1 MPISNV
7 RARLA
12 AIIVVLAGCAPE
24 EPPPTIPTAP
34 VTRRDIIVAV
44 EASGLVEPL
53 LTVELKSKA
62 SGEIL
67 EVRGETG
74 DLVPAGTLLV
84 QVDKR
89 TPRNMLS
96 QSESE
101 LEAARARR
109 TIAESQMNRAKKLLA
124 EKLITEVDYDK
135 TVLDFANAKADV
147 VRAQVAME
155 NARISLDDTDLR
167 APITGTIIERLVSP
181 GQVISSPMKD
191 FGGGTLLLKMADL
204 SSVQVRTRVDE
215 TDIGNIA
222 PGQRTIVRVTAYPNQ
237 PFEGQVLKIEPQA
250 FEEENVTTFAVL
262 IRLDN
267 KSGLLRPGMNA
278 DVEIRVA
285 EQRNVLAV
293 PTNAL
298 RTPKDI
304 PTAAAFVGVSEAQ
317 VREQLGAGNAQPRAA
332 PAGIDPARF
341 ALGGR
346 YWVFVKRDGGPRAVN
361 ATSGV
366 TDLDHSEVLDGLA
379 EGDEVLLLP
388 SSGLV
393 QTQQRMQEQ
402 MRRFTGVPGM
412 TR

>member
-1 MPISNV
+1 MSKSTWYP
-7 RARLA
+7 ALA
-12 AIIVVLAGCAPE
+12 ATLLLAACARE
-24 EPPPTIPTAP
+24 ASPPAFQTTTVA
-34 VTRRDIIVAV
+34 RRDILVAV
-44 EASGLVEPL
+44 EASGMVEPL

-67 EVRGETG
+67 EVHGETG
-74 DLVPAGTLLV
+74 DVVPAGTLLV
-84 QVDKR
+84 RIDKR
-89 TPRNMLS
+89 TPRNLLS
-96 QSESE
+96 QVESE

-109 TIAESQMNRAKKLLA
+109 SIAEAQSNRARKLLA
-124 EKLITEVDYDK
+124 DKLINDVDYDK

-147 VRAQVAME
+147 VRAQVAVE

-191 FGGGTLLLKMADL
+191 FGGGTPLLKMADL
-204 SSVQVRTRVDE
+204 SSVQIRTQVDE

-237 PFEGQVLKIEPQA
+237 PFEGEVLKIEPQA
-250 FEEENVTTFAVL
+250 LEEENVTTFAVL

-267 KSGLLRPGMNA
+267 RNGLLRPGMNA

-285 EQRNVLAV
+285 ERPNVLAV

-304 PTAAAFVGVSEAQ
+304 ATAAALVGVSEAQ
-317 VREQLGAGNAQPRAA
+317 VREQLASGAGPARGASPAGNAATVA
-332 PAGIDPARF
+332 F
-341 ALGGR
+341 GGH
-346 YWVFVKRDGGPRAVN
+346 YWVFVKRGAAPVAVN
-361 ATSGV
+361 VTTGI
-366 TDLDHSEVLDGLA
+366 TDLDQNEVLDGLKD
-379 EGDEVLLLP
+379 GDEVLLLP

-393 QTQQRMQEQ
+393 QSQQRMQEQ

-412 TR
+412 SR

>member
-1 MPISNV
+1 M
-7 RARLA
+7 RMFLA
-12 AIIVVLAGCAPE
+12 CCALPALLLAGCARE
-24 EPPPTIPTAP
+24 EPPAATPSAP
-34 VTRRDIIVAV
+34 VTRRDIVVAV

-74 DLVPAGTLLV
+74 DFVPAGTLLV
-84 QVDKR
+84 QIDKR
-89 TPRNMLS
+89 TPRNLLS

-101 LEAARARR
+101 LEASRARR
-109 TIAESQMNRAKKLLA
+109 TIAEAQVNRAKRLLA
-124 EKLITEVDYDK
+124 EKLINEVDYDK

-147 VRAQVAME
+147 VRAQVAVE
-155 NARISLDDTDLR
+155 NARISLDDTDVR
-167 APITGTIIERLVSP
+167 APITGTIIEKLVAR

-191 FGGGTLLLKMADL
+191 FGGGTSLLKMADL

-215 TDIGNIA
+215 TDIGNITS
-222 PGQRTIVRVTAYPNQ
+222 GQRTVVRVTAYPNQ
-237 PFEGQVLKIEPQA
+237 PFEGEVLKIEPQA
-250 FEEENVTTFAVL
+250 IEEENVTTFAVL

-278 DVEIRVA
+278 DVEIRVT
-285 EQRNVLAV
+285 ERLGVLAV

-298 RTPKDI
+298 RTAKDI
-304 PTAAAFVGVSEAQ
+304 ATAAAFVGVAETK
-317 VREQLGAGNAQPRAA
+317 VREQLDAAGAQAGAA
-332 PAGIDPARF
+332 PAAGDPPGF

-346 YWVFVKRDGGPRAVN
+346 YWVFVKRKEGPVAVSV
-361 ATSGV
+361 TTGV

-393 QTQQRMQEQ
+393 QSQQRMQEQ

>member
-1 MPISNV
+1 MILP
-7 RARLA
+7 AKRLA
-12 AIIVVLAGCAPE
+12 PVAVLALAACAPE
-24 EPPPTIPTAP
+24 APLPQFQTAT

-67 EVRGETG
+67 EVHGETG
-74 DLVPAGTLLV
+74 DVVPAGTLLV
-84 QVDKR
+84 RIDKR
-89 TPRNMLS
+89 TPRNLLS
-96 QSESE
+96 QAESE

-109 TIAESQMNRAKKLLA
+109 AIAESQMNRAKKLLA
-124 EKLITEVDYDK
+124 DKLINEVDYDK

-147 VRAQVAME
+147 VRAQVAVE
-155 NARISLDDTDLR
+155 NARISLEDTDVR
-167 APITGTIIERLVSP
+167 APITGTIIEKLVAP

-204 SSVQVRTRVDE
+204 SSIQVRTRVDE

-222 PGQRTIVRVTAYPNQ
+222 PGQRTIVRVTAYPNR
-237 PFEGQVLKIEPQA
+237 PFEGEVLKIEPQA
-250 FEEENVTTFAVL
+250 LEEENVTTFAVL

-267 KSGLLRPGMNA
+267 RNGLLRPGMNA

-285 EQRNVLAV
+285 ERLGVLAV
-293 PTNAL
+293 PTHAL
-298 RTPKDI
+298 RTPRDI
-304 PTAAAFVGVSEAQ
+304 ATAAALVGVSEAQ
-317 VREQLGAGNAQPRAA
+317 VREQIDAGATAA
-332 PAGIDPARF
+332 RDGAATGTAADF

-346 YWVFVKRDGGPRAVN
+346 YWVFIRRGDAPLAVSVS
-361 ATSGV
+361 TGV
-366 TDLDHSEVLDGLA
+366 TDLDYSEVLAGLA

-393 QTQQRMQEQ
+393 QSQQRIQEQ
-402 MRRFTGVPGM
+402 MRRFTGMPGM
-412 TR
+412 NR

>member
-1 MPISNV
+1 MSMTIRPALLTLAV
-7 RARLA
+7 LLA
-12 AIIVVLAGCAPE
+12 ACARE
-24 EPPPTIPTAP
+24 APPPQYQTAP
-34 VTRRDIIVAV
+34 VTRRDIVVAV
-44 EASGLVEPL
+44 EASGMVEPL

-67 EVRGETG
+67 EVHGETG
-74 DLVPAGTLLV
+74 DVVPAGTLLV
-84 QVDKR
+84 KIDKR
-89 TPRNMLS
+89 TPGNLLS

-109 TIAESQMNRAKKLLA
+109 SIAEAQSNRAKKLLA
-124 EKLITEVDYDK
+124 EKLINEVDYDK

-147 VRAQVAME
+147 VRAQVAVE
-155 NARISLDDTDLR
+155 NARISLDDTDVR
-167 APITGTIIERLVSP
+167 APITGTIIEKLVSR

-215 TDIGNIA
+215 TDIGSIV

-237 PFEGQVLKIEPQA
+237 PFEGEVLKIEPQA
-250 FEEENVTTFAVL
+250 LEEENVTTFAVL

-267 KSGLLRPGMNA
+267 RDGLLRPGMNA
-278 DVEIRVA
+278 DVEVRVA
-285 EQRNVLAV
+285 ERLNVLAV
-293 PTNAL
+293 ATNAL

-304 PTAAAFVGVSEAQ
+304 ATAAGLVGVSEAQ
-317 VREQLGAGNAQPRAA
+317 VREQLATGPAGGA
-332 PAGIDPARF
+332 PAAEDPASF

-346 YWVFVKRDGGPRAVN
+346 YWVFVKRGEAPVAVN
-361 ATSGV
+361 VATGV
-366 TDLDHSEVLDGLA
+366 TDLDQNEVLEGLK

-412 TR
+412 NR

>member
-1 MPISNV
+1 MAVI
-7 RARLA
+7 AL
-12 AIIVVLAGCAPE
+12 LMGCAPE
-24 EPPPTIPTAP
+24 QPPPEIPTAP
-34 VTRRDIIVAV
+34 VTRRDVVVAV

-74 DLVPAGTLLV
+74 ELVPAGTLLV
-84 QVDKR
+84 QIDKR
-89 TPRNMLS
+89 TPRNLLS

-101 LEAARARR
+101 LEAAHARR
-109 TIAESQMNRAKKLLA
+109 TIAESQVNRAKKLLA
-124 EKLITEVDYDK
+124 EKLINAVDYDK

-147 VRAQVAME
+147 VRAQVAVE
-155 NARISLDDTDLR
+155 NARISLDDTDVR
-167 APITGTIIERLVSP
+167 APIAGIIIEKLVGP

-204 SSVQVRTRVDE
+204 SSVQIRTRVDE
-215 TDIGNIA
+215 TDIGNIV
-222 PGQRTIVRVTAYPNQ
+222 PGQRTTVRVTAYPNQ
-237 PFEGQVLKIEPQA
+237 PFEGEVLKIEPQA
-250 FEEENVTTFAVL
+250 IEEENVTTFAVL

-285 EQRNVLAV
+285 ERRGVLAV
-293 PTNAL
+293 QTNAL

-304 PTAAAFVGVSEAQ
+304 ATAAAFVGVGEAR
-317 VREQLGAGNAQPRAA
+317 VREQLGSDAA
-332 PAGIDPARF
+332 PAGTAPEAADPAQF

-346 YWVFVKRDGGPRAVN
+346 YWVFVKRGDGPVAVN
-361 ATSGV
+361 VTTGV

-379 EGDEVLLLP
+379 ESDEVLLLP

-393 QTQQRMQEQ
+393 QSQQRMQEQ